1 MKQSLKKKD
10 SLLFAP
16 LSNVGAVSFDKDAV
30 YIDIGRAN
38 YTKKENLALGKE
50 EEDSNDSDSED
61 VRECDA
67 DEPAGLLKSLQDVKS
82 GVDEKMERATLRIF
96 KGSKPVRAG
105 SDDSSDDEESDE
117 NVDGKSNFDIEKL
130 TRPFRPRNS
139 SSDSDGDDGS
149 DDEEDIILSN
159 DSSGSDDDEDL
170 NSWDDESIELDASSS
185 GNHAVSSWKN
195 NLAKRAAQSFLGRE
209 SSTVNLQELIY
220 GSARKA
226 MVVSDDVEGQQ
237 NLDEGDSDDSDD
249 EFFKVRGKG
258 GAKSSTD
265 STSEDTLR
273 EASMLGEEDSSRVLF
288 DGDDSFNISP
298 WLEEGD
304 DCLIESIRDKF
315 VTGKWENSGT
325 EPDEVYGDFEDFETG
340 EKFGSH
346 QEASLDGDDEDED
359 RLAAMTDD
367 EIRAYHAEK
376 KASQKSI
383 FDEKFD
389 EEKKMLGGA
398 IGENDE
404 SAEKDYMESLQREKE
419 ARLRRNED
427 EFGEEGERARL
438 AHEGFRQGLYCRIRI
453 DNIPAN
459 FMSSFDP
466 HMPLVLGGLTPQET
480 NLGLI
485 RCRFKKHRWHK
496 RILKCNDPLVFSMGW
511 RRFQSVPVFSTEDE
525 NGRHR

>member
-1 MKQSLKKKD
+1 
-10 SLLFAP
+10 
-16 LSNVGAVSFDKDAV
+16 
-30 YIDIGRAN
+30 
-38 YTKKENLALGKE
+38 
-50 EEDSNDSDSED
+50 
-61 VRECDA
+61 
-67 DEPAGLLKSLQDVKS
+67 
-82 GVDEKMERATLRIF
+82 
-96 KGSKPVRAG
+96 
-105 SDDSSDDEESDE
+105 
-117 NVDGKSNFDIEKL
+117 
-130 TRPFRPRNS
+130 
-139 SSDSDGDDGS
+139 
-149 DDEEDIILSN
+149 
-159 DSSGSDDDEDL
+159 
-170 NSWDDESIELDASSS
+170 
-185 GNHAVSSWKN
+185 
-195 NLAKRAAQSFLGRE
+195 
-209 SSTVNLQELIY
+209 
-220 GSARKA
+220 

-273 EASMLGEEDSSRVLF
+273 ETSMLGEEDSSRVLF

-404 SAEKDYMESLQREKE
+404 SAEKDYMESLE
-419 ARLRRNED
+419 ARERGAIAREMRTSLARKESELVSRMKDSARACTAEFESTISLPISCRLSTLICLLCLVVSLRKKPISVLFGADSRSID
-427 EFGEEGERARL
+427 GIREF
-438 AHEGFRQGLYCRIRI
+438 
-453 DNIPAN
+453 
-459 FMSSFDP
+459 
-466 HMPLVLGGLTPQET
+466 
-480 NLGLI
+480 
-485 RCRFKKHRWHK
+485 
-496 RILKCNDPLVFSMGW
+496 
-511 RRFQSVPVFSTEDE
+511 
-525 NGRHR
+525 